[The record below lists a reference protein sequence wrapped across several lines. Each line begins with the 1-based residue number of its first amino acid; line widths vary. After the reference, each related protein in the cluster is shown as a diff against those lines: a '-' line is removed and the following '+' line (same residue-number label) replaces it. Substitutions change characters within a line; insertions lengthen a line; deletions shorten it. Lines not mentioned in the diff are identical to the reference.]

1 MNKLTFSELV
11 EQVAGATGFSK
22 QISHDFLKDLSETIE
37 AGLIR
42 DGHVRLKGLGS
53 FQLRQVAQR
62 RGINPRTGEPI
73 IIPGHNKIVF
83 HPSIDIKNQ
92 LNENLARIVPQL
104 PKATEKPIKEMS
116 GTRSLRD
123 FWRTNKIIQY
133 SSGAAALALVILI
146 GSLWFGGGDKI
157 EQDTAST
164 AVVAPVDVPE
174 PAEITATLEPQP
186 EQQLVVVPAT
196 QADVITSIEPPPVN
210 TVDEDPIITHA
221 IKSGDNLWVLAK
233 EYYGD
238 PYLWPLIYE
247 HNKDIIANPDML
259 LPGTNVHIP
268 TLVGSVKELEKSDIY
283 WLARA
288 NALVYQVYSQ
298 SNTPGAQDF
307 LKVALKLDPGI
318 AEKLGINKIPSDILV
333 TQARE

>member
-1 MNKLTFSELV
+1 MNKITFSELIK
-11 EQVAGATGFSK
+11 QVSGATNLSK
-22 QISHDFLKDLSETIE
+22 QACHVVLRNLAETIE
-37 AGLIR
+37 EGLVR
-42 DGHVRLKGLGS
+42 DGQVRLKGLGT
-53 FQLRQVAQR
+53 FRLRQVAQR
-62 RGINPRTGEPI
+62 QGINPRTGQPI

-92 LNENLARIVPQL
+92 LNENLARIVPPL

-146 GSLWFGGGDKI
+146 GSLWLGGGDKI
-157 EQDTAST
+157 EHDTAST
-164 AVVAPVDVPE
+164 AVVAPVDIPE
-174 PAEITATLEPQP
+174 PAEITATPEPQP
-186 EQQLVVVPAT
+186 EQQLVAPAI
-196 QADVITSIEPPPVN
+196 QVDVITSIEPPPVN
-210 TVDEDPIITHA
+210 IVAEDPIITHA
-221 IKSGDNLWVLAK
+221 IKSGDNLWALAK

-268 TLVGSVKELEKSDIY
+268 TLVGSVKELEKSDID